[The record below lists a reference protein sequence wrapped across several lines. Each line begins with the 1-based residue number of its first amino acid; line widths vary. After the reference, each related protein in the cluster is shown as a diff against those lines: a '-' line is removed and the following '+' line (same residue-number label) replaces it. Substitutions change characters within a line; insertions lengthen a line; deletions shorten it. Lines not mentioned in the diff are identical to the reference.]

1 MLTPTLT
8 TNPEKIIGRVSAMA
22 MVDEE
27 FKARLTADPEGVLAE
42 AGLDLPP
49 EMTVEIRFSF
59 DDVPA
64 DVGDETLYLVIPE
77 ADELS
82 EEDLSVTTVA
92 TASCQSTASTFST
105 APSCAGCASTASTQ
119 SCS

>member
-1 MLTPTLT
+1 
-8 TNPEKIIGRVSAMA
+8 MA

-27 FKARLTADPEGVLAE
+27 FKARLTADPEAVLAE

-59 DDVPA
+59 DDVPIDA
-64 DVGDETLYLVIPE
+64 GETLYIVIPE

>member
-1 MLTPTLT
+1 MLTQTPTS
-8 TNPEKIIGRVSAMA
+8 PQKIIGRVAAMA

-27 FKARLTADPEGVLAE
+27 FKERLVADPEAVLAE
-42 AGLDLPP
+42 EGLDLPADVV
-49 EMTVEIRFSF
+49 VEIRTSF
-59 DDVPA
+59 DDVPTDA
-64 DVGDETLYLVIPE
+64 GDGTLYLVIPGS
-77 ADELS
+77 DEIS
-82 EEDLSVTTVA
+82 EEDLAIGTVA